1 MRTTTAEVM
10 LLFVGDCHKLVLLD
24 WSRAARLGVRRL
36 RKMQAFPADACIVKQ
51 TCVVCPF
58 CPQSSMVVLGN
69 RKQLI
74 KHINSEPGHSSGRDV
89 PPELE
94 MVPAVKSIYES
105 RPRWV
110 RETPILEKALPR
122 YH

>member
-1 MRTTTAEVM
+1 
-10 LLFVGDCHKLVLLD
+10 
-24 WSRAARLGVRRL
+24 
-36 RKMQAFPADACIVKQ
+36 
-51 TCVVCPF
+51 
-58 CPQSSMVVLGN
+58 MVVFGN

-74 KHINSEPGHSSGRDV
+74 KHINGEPGHSSGRDV

-94 MVPAVKSIYES
+94 MVRAVKLMHGS

-110 RETPILEKALPR
+110 RETPILGIALPR